1 MPLSLDRPQR
11 VLFYLPMVTNW
22 WFVQIVE
29 PLLRRL
35 AAEGHEVHVLA
46 PAPWCGTGLGS
57 EELARCTDLADVRWY
72 IMDGPDHPS
81 TRTVPE
87 DAEGLVG
94 FVHSLAPDVVLCRTA
109 DYETA
114 ARFPGTVRLLME
126 GRFEPFAPPPRWIL
140 LAERPHDY
148 GLTAALDPDQQARL
162 RALIAP
168 AWDRLQ
174 QRLAPPPGE
183 RAALFDRLG
192 IPQDRPVLLLPLE
205 CETEDNFL
213 AMHRVGPKPNSALVR
228 ALSEQVGDRATLVV
242 TNHPLNDLHVD
253 ADALLAII
261 AACSNAL
268 LLPPGIGALPATL
281 AMARHVDGMLLG
293 DSKTFALAAFFG
305 VPMLRQTRF
314 ATGAWLNAYAELP
327 AFLDAVTAG
336 TARAPAAA
344 DAQLWFAQCLLND
357 AFDATGPQTDVLARI
372 ARPVDPERW
381 EGALGW
387 LEQTLPALF
396 GAEVAAP
403 V

>member
-46 PAPWCGTGLGS
+46 PAPWCGTGLGP
-57 EELARCTDLADVRWY
+57 EELARCTDLPEVRWY

-87 DAEGLVG
+87 DAEGLIG

-109 DYETA
+109 DHATA
-114 ARFPGTVRLLME
+114 ARFPGAVRLLME

-140 LAERPHDY
+140 LADRPHDH
-148 GLTAALDPDQQARL
+148 GLLADLSAEQRARL
-162 RALIAP
+162 RGMIAP

-174 QRLAPPPGE
+174 QRLAPPAHE

-205 CETEDNFL
+205 CETEDNSL
-213 AMHRVGPKPNSALVR
+213 AMHRVGPRPNSALVR
-228 ALSEQVGDRATLVV
+228 AFAEQVGDRATLAV

-253 ADALLAII
+253 ADALLATIG
-261 AACSNAL
+261 AHPNAV
-268 LLPPGIGALPATL
+268 LLPPAVGALPATL
-281 AMARHVDGMLLG
+281 AMARHADGMLLG

-327 AFLDAVTAG
+327 EFLDAVTTG
-336 TARAPAAA
+336 TARTPAAE

-357 AFDATGPQTDVLARI
+357 AFDATGPQADMLVRI
-372 ARPVDPERW
+372 ARPVDPDRW

-396 GAEVAAP
+396 GAGIPAP